1 MKGKNIL
8 FILLAFVV
16 MVVVVFIAVYIVT
29 GSMAAKGEV
38 GDDKEMKTVIVPA
51 SDRFQTNLKGT
62 RSIISMNVYLEVV
75 EDKKLLETIETRDP
89 EARSKVLDILRDKT
103 WEDVEGTVGKKSLER
118 EILNCYR
125 TLYGQSRII
134 SVYIDD
140 IVTQ

>member
-8 FILLAFVV
+8 IILLAFVV

-38 GDDKEMKTVIVPA
+38 GDDKEMKTVIIPA
-51 SDRFQTNLKGT
+51 SDKFQTNLKGT

-75 EDKKLLETIETRDP
+75 EDKKLLETIEMRDP

-134 SVYIDD
+134 SVYIDE

>member
-1 MKGKNIL
+1 MNGKNIL

>member
-140 IVTQ
+140 IVMQ

>member
-8 FILLAFVV
+8 IILLAFVV
-16 MVVVVFIAVYIVT
+16 MVAVVFAAVFIVT
-29 GSMAAKGEV
+29 GSMM
-38 GDDKEMKTVIVPA
+38 DKREGSKAEETKTVIIPA
-51 SDRFQTNLKGT
+51 SDKFQTNLKGT

-75 EDKKLLETIETRDP
+75 GDKKLLETIEMRDP

-125 TLYGQSRII
+125 ALYGQSRII
-134 SVYIDD
+134 SVYIDE

>member
-38 GDDKEMKTVIVPA
+38 GDDKKMKTVIVPA

>member
-1 MKGKNIL
+1 
-8 FILLAFVV
+8 LAFLV
-16 MVVVVFIAVYIVT
+16 MVAVVFAAVFIVT
-29 GSMAAKGEV
+29 GSMM
-38 GDDKEMKTVIVPA
+38 DKREGSKAEETKTVIIPA
-51 SDRFQTNLKGT
+51 SDKFQTNLKGT

-75 EDKKLLETIETRDP
+75 EDKKLLETIEMRDP

-125 TLYGQSRII
+125 ALYGQSRII
-134 SVYIDD
+134 SVYIDE

>member
-8 FILLAFVV
+8 FILLA
-16 MVVVVFIAVYIVT
+16 I
-29 GSMAAKGEV
+29 
-38 GDDKEMKTVIVPA
+38 D
-51 SDRFQTNLKGT
+51 
-62 RSIISMNVYLEVV
+62 
-75 EDKKLLETIETRDP
+75 TRDS

-125 TLYGQSRII
+125 SLYGQSRII